1 MEVFW
6 EIHRG
11 LPQEGPGCEESTLQ
25 ALSLLAG
32 VPAWPRIL
40 DVGCGPGRQTLT
52 LARHTGGH
60 VLAVDTHQPY
70 LDQVAQRASREGLAE
85 RITTRNCSMTEMD
98 SPDQSFD
105 LIWSEGAIYIM
116 GFEKGLQ
123 AWKRF
128 LKPKGSLAVTELS
141 WLTNAPPGEAKQF
154 FDETYPVMKTVAQNL
169 ETIRSA
175 GYVSSPHFVLPPSAW
190 WDNYYTPMEARVAEL
205 RKQYAGNAAAL
216 KDLDAEQREIDVYR
230 RYSDAYG
237 YVFYLMEK
245 P

>member
-1 MEVFW
+1 M
-6 EIHRG
+6 
-11 LPQEGPGCEESTLQ
+11 
-25 ALSLLAG
+25 
-32 VPAWPRIL
+32 PASPRIL

-98 SPDQSFD
+98 FPDQRFD
-105 LIWSEGAIYIM
+105 LIWSEGALYIM

-141 WLTNAPPGEAKQF
+141 WLTDAPPGEAKQF
-154 FDETYPVMKTVAQNL
+154 FDEAYPVMKTVAQNL
-169 ETIRSA
+169 ETIGSA
-175 GYVSSPHFVLPPSAW
+175 GYVSSPHFVLPPLGVVGQLLHPPGGQ
-190 WDNYYTPMEARVAEL
+190 DRRTPQEICRQGRGAQGAR
-205 RKQYAGNAAAL
+205 
-216 KDLDAEQREIDVYR
+216 R
-230 RYSDAYG
+230 RTTGD
-237 YVFYLMEK
+237 
-245 P
+245 

>member
-11 LPQEGPGCEESTLQ
+11 LPQEGPGCEGSTLQ

-70 LDQVAQRASREGLAE
+70 LDQLAQRASREGLAE
-85 RITTRNCSMTEMD
+85 RITTRNSSMTEMD
-98 SPDQSFD
+98 FPDQSFD
-105 LIWSEGAIYIM
+105 LIWSEGALYIM

-141 WLTNAPPGEAKQF
+141 WLTDAPPGEAKQF
-154 FDETYPVMKTVAQNL
+154 FDEAYRVMKTVAQNL

-175 GYVSSPHFVLPPSAW
+175 GYVSTPHFALPPSAW
-190 WDNYYTPMEARVAEL
+190 WDNYYTPMEARITEL

-230 RYSDAYG
+230 LYSDAYG